1 MLFKKT
7 NHLLTANLGV
17 YILSQIKRH
26 KHSGSYSANHAFNMP
41 MYKAR
46 QTDTNGFSCSSPLS
60 ENEMRGR
67 KSFFPLM
74 NLDMSFTLCCS
85 DLMQNDSLSLIMSF
99 YQAIIMRELQ
109 STSIPLSRSLNAVL
123 LQQLRVRIWLVC
135 VCVGGSACCVGDM
148 GWLFVS
154 RLMLRPPDRCRIDR
168 IAGR

>member
-17 YILSQIKRH
+17 CILSQIKRH
-26 KHSGSYSANHAFNMP
+26 KHSGSHSANHALNMA

-46 QTDTNGFSCSSPLS
+46 QTDTNGFSCSFPLS
-60 ENEMRGR
+60 EMRGR

-85 DLMQNDSLSLIMSF
+85 DLMQNESLSLIMSF

-148 GWLFVS
+148 G
-154 RLMLRPPDRCRIDR
+154 
-168 IAGR
+168 